1 VAYQPAGQKLR
12 RLSSMKR
19 IFQHPTEPLTGKKYW
34 RSLGQLADTPEFRG
48 WLEREFPQG
57 AAEMQGGEVSR
68 RNFLKLMGAST
79 ALAGLGLAACRRPEM
94 HLVPFTKGVEWSIPG
109 KALFFATAR
118 PTRRGYQPLVATT
131 HDGRPTKI
139 EGNPLHAVPKGT
151 TDLFAQS
158 SILDLYDPD
167 RSKKITNAGKVVD
180 EAAFEKALDE
190 ILKDAKDGAELAF
203 LLEDDNSPTR
213 ERLRGLIE
221 KKYPKATWAVYEPLG
236 AEPADVAYGKGVEVL
251 PQFENADVILSLDCD
266 FLGAEAEVGTTRAFS
281 ARRKVTGPD
290 SKMNRLYVVEN
301 RYTIT
306 GGISDH
312 RLRVAASQ
320 IGAFALALAAQIA
333 ETTKDTALAGAVK
346 GIDASGVK
354 GRGSVPQFEPDWIK
368 YCAEDLVASKG
379 ASLVLVGERQPAAV
393 QVLVAAIN
401 SALGNVGKTLLGR
414 KVTEKAASTIA
425 ELVGAM
431 KNGQVKTL
439 FIVGGNPV
447 YNAPVDLDWAKLQ
460 QAVPTVVR
468 LGFEEDETSKFAA
481 WNVPL
486 AHYLEFWGDGRASD
500 GSYLSVQPMILPL
513 FGAWSEL
520 DLLAKIAGLAKP
532 TGPELVQDTFKEIA
546 KPADFFT
553 AWAKFLHDGFL
564 ENSAV
569 KPGALTF
576 AGAAALAFVKER
588 FSVPPSGRGSEGGGD
603 DTYELVF
610 TACPKL
616 DDGRY
621 NNNGWLQEIPDP
633 ITKLTWDNAAQIS
646 PATARKLGIKIE
658 NKDGEH
664 YEIIEIQLE
673 KLTPADK
680 PFRIPVIV
688 APGHAEG
695 SITIP
700 LGYGREVVGR
710 VGSGTGFNVYPLRTS
725 SAPYFAVGAKLR
737 LTSDVWKL
745 ALTQEHHALESR
757 GGDLTRE
764 ATISEY
770 KSKPD
775 FAKTM
780 GMDAHIPPNVSLYSH
795 PTLNNPDLSKNPSK
809 DFEGQRVNPGWDSTG
824 WGMTVDLNSCTGCSA
839 CMVACQAENNIP
851 IVGKHQVMNGREM
864 HWIRTDRYFATLDE
878 NDPDPEMVSQ
888 PVMCQHCENAPCETV
903 CPVNATVHNE
913 EGLNVMVY
921 NRCIGTRYCAN
932 NCPFKVRRFNFFDYN
947 QRDVMAG
954 KADKNDHFGVFS
966 GVYEWNLISKKG
978 TEDTI
983 KMQKNPNVTVRMRGV
998 MEKCT
1003 FCVQRIQ
1010 EAKIAA
1016 KVAARDSAE
1025 YRIPADSFTSACAQ
1039 VCPTDSIVFGDIYNP
1054 ESAVAKLRAGERGYR
1069 LLEYLNINTRV
1080 TYLARIRNPNPKM
1093 PGAEK
1098 IGAAMQSPHHGDKHE
1113 AAEPKE
1119 PQA

>member
-1 VAYQPAGQKLR
+1 
-12 RLSSMKR
+12 MKR
-19 IFQHPTEPLTGKKYW
+19 IFQHPTESLTGKKYW

-57 AAEMQGGEVSR
+57 AAEMEGGEVTR

-109 KALFFATAR
+109 KPLFYTTAR
-118 PTRRGYQPLVATT
+118 PTRRGYSPLVATT

-139 EGNPLHAVPKGT
+139 EGNPLHAVPKGS

-167 RSKKITNAGKVVD
+167 RAKKITNAGKVTD
-180 EAAFEKALDE
+180 EAAFEKALE
-190 ILKDAKDGAELAF
+190 GMLKDAGDGSGLAF

-213 ERLRGLIE
+213 QRLMGLIE
-221 KKYPKATWAVYEPLG
+221 KKYPKAMWAVYEPLG
-236 AEPADVAYGKGVEVL
+236 EETSDVAYGKDMEVL
-251 PQFENADVILSLDCD
+251 PQFEKADVILSLDCD
-266 FLGAEAEVGTTRAFS
+266 FLGSEAEVGTTRAFS

-312 RLRVAASQ
+312 RLRVPASQ
-320 IGAFALALAAQIA
+320 VGAFALALAAQVA
-333 ETTKDTALAGAVK
+333 EKMNDAALGAAVK
-346 GIDASGVK
+346 AIDAGEVK
-354 GRGSVPQFEPDWIK
+354 GRGSVPRLDPDWIK
-368 YCAEDLVASKG
+368 YCVEDLVVSKG

-393 QVLVAAIN
+393 QALVAAIN
-401 SALGNVGKTLLGR
+401 AALGNVGKTLLGR
-414 KVTEKAASTIA
+414 KNTDMPTVRIA
-425 ELVGAM
+425 ELARSM
-431 KNGQVKTL
+431 TDKKVKTL

-447 YNAPVDLDWAKLQ
+447 YNAPADLDWANLQ
-460 QAVPTVVR
+460 KSVPTVVR
-468 LGFEEDETSKFAA
+468 LGFSEDETSELAT

-500 GSYLSVQPMILPL
+500 GSYVSVQPMILPL

-520 DLLAKIAGLAKP
+520 DLLAKIAGLEKP
-532 TGPELVQDTFKEIA
+532 TGPELVQETFKQIA
-546 KPADFFT
+546 KPGDFYT

-564 ENSAV
+564 ANSAV

-576 AGAAALAFVKER
+576 DSAASLTFVKER
-588 FSVPPSGRGSEGGGD
+588 FSTPATGD
-603 DTYELVF
+603 DVYEVVF
-610 TACPKL
+610 TPCSKM
-616 DDGRY
+616 DDGRF

-664 YEIIEIQLE
+664 YEMIEIQLE
-673 KLTPADK
+673 KGSVTLPAY
-680 PFRIPVIV
+680 I

-695 SITIP
+695 SISIP
-700 LGYGREVVGR
+700 LGYGRRVVGR
-710 VGSGTGFNVYPLRTS
+710 VGAGTGFDVYPLRTTS
-725 SAPYFAVGAKLR
+725 SPYYVVGAKVR
-737 LTSDVWKL
+737 LTGDVYKL
-745 ALTQEHHALESR
+745 GLTQEHFALEGR

-764 ATISEY
+764 GTVSEY

-780 GMDAHIPPNVSLYSH
+780 GMDGHIPPNVSLYSH
-795 PTLNNPDLSKNPSK
+795 PTLNNPELSSHPSTTAT
-809 DFEGQRVNPGWDSTG
+809 GQRVNPGWDATG

-864 HWIRTDRYFATLDE
+864 HWIRTDRYFASVDE
-878 NDPDPEMVSQ
+878 NDPDPEMISQ
-888 PVMCQHCENAPCETV
+888 PLMCQHCENAPCETV

-954 KADKNDHFGVFS
+954 KADKNGHFGVFS
-966 GVYEWNLISKKG
+966 GVYEWNLISEKG
-978 TEDTI
+978 TADTI

-1003 FCVQRIQ
+1003 LCVQRIQ

-1025 YRIPADSFTSACAQ
+1025 YRIPADSFTTACAQ
-1039 VCPTDSIVFGDIYNP
+1039 VCPTEAIVFGDIYNP
-1054 ESAVAKLRAGERGYR
+1054 ESAVSKLRAAERGYR

-1098 IGAAMQSPHHGDKHE
+1098 IGAAMRSHHGEDKHE
-1113 AAEPKE
+1113 AEPKE